1 MNGLS
6 LFVDMNNRE
15 IMEKIVKWTSMK
27 ISSACLVSLAVLKPD
42 LFIIF
47 VLLSLSVI
55 ALAIYGHIHDVARQI
70 IIMMLY
76 SRFDV

>member
-1 MNGLS
+1 
-6 LFVDMNNRE
+6 
-15 IMEKIVKWTSMK
+15 MK

-55 ALAIYGHIHDVARQI
+55 ALHYIRSYPYGFV
-70 IIMMLY
+70 LY
-76 SRFDV
+76 VVFYYIRSVVVLL